1 VILLQHGHTRLSP
14 PVRKMWLVG
23 KQISVTYDGQGNVVT
38 TTTVTSQSGCSS
50 GCGTMVT
57 ITALIVV
64 LAVPAT
70 YFPLPLAVLAYVVV
84 GLLLIAGF
92 VVAVQRARG
101 GHGA

>member
-1 VILLQHGHTRLSP
+1 MLP
-14 PVRKMWLVG
+14 MG
-23 KQISVTYDGQGNVVT
+23 KQVSVTYDGQGNVIT

-50 GCGTMVT
+50 GCGTIVT
-57 ITALIVV
+57 IVALIVV

-84 GLLLIAGF
+84 GLLLIAGL
-92 VVAVQRARG
+92 VAAVKKARG